1 MYRNISLQD
10 RKKNFL
16 EKMNEKY
23 GNLYNFDNINY
34 INSHTEIEYI
44 CNETN
49 QLLKNTPWN
58 LIQRKLEN
66 RRSFLTEKELSNKTL
81 DEQQE
86 YFNKMLNNFI
96 EKANKIHNNKY
107 DYSKAVY
114 KKALEKVIIT
124 CPIHGDFTQRI
135 STHLQ
140 GKGCKFCGFLI
151 IGDSFHAQLSK
162 YKLFYILFCYDQE
175 TKEYFYKCGI
185 TSDLVKRYGNLKG
198 LTRHI
203 PYCYEIVYLSNKNA
217 LIKEK
222 FFLQSLAKYRY
233 YPKLKFQ
240 GHSECFKLTS
250 KKYKRKIKKLITNYY
265 N

>member
-140 GKGCKFCGFLI
+140 GKGCKFCGCL
-151 IGDSFHAQLSK
+151 G
-162 YKLFYILFCYDQE
+162 C
-175 TKEYFYKCGI
+175 
-185 TSDLVKRYGNLKG
+185 N
-198 LTRHI
+198 
-203 PYCYEIVYLSNKNA
+203 
-217 LIKEK
+217 
-222 FFLQSLAKYRY
+222 
-233 YPKLKFQ
+233 PKD
-240 GHSECFKLTS
+240 
-250 KKYKRKIKKLITNYY
+250 
-265 N
+265 